1 MLTDNVSNTGV
12 GKDFV
17 YKARSTL
24 HESKS
29 GINLFTS
36 ELRSSAN

>member
-17 YKARSTL
+17 YKARA
-24 HESKS
+24 HCMNQKVE
-29 GINLFTS
+29 
-36 ELRSSAN
+36 